1 MRAVLDP
8 NVIISAL
15 LAPAGAP
22 AQVFR
27 LWVLG
32 VFELIVSPLLLEE
45 LERAL
50 GYSKLRKRIT
60 EEETR
65 RTVGLLKDRAT
76 PGTDPK
82 DSAPL
87 KSKDPGDDYLI
98 ALARMQNAA
107 LVSGDG
113 HLLEMREK
121 IPIYPPRGFLEL
133 LQSS

>member
-27 LWVLG
+27 LWLLG

-87 KSKDPGDDYLI
+87 KSKDPGDNYLI
-98 ALARMQNAA
+98 ALARKENAV

-121 IPIYPPRGFLEL
+121 IPIYSPRGFLEL